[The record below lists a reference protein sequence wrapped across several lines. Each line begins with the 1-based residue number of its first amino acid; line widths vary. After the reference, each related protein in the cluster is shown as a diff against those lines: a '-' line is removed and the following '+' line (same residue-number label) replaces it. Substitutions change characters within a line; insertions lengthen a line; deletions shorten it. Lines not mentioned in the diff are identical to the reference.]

1 MPIATKAMSIYIS
14 DEIVQATQMSETELK
29 QEIAI
34 LLFQQGKL
42 TVGHA
47 SKLAELD
54 KMRFQQL
61 LNNRHIPLYVY
72 NLEDYEQD
80 LKNLRDLGDL

>member
-1 MPIATKAMSIYIS
+1 MSINIS
-14 DEIVQATQMSETELK
+14 DEIVQASHLSEAELR

-42 TVGHA
+42 TLGHA
-47 SKLAELD
+47 SKLAEID
-54 KMRFQQL
+54 KPQFQQL
-61 LNNRHIPLYVY
+61 LSDRHIPLYSYDV
-72 NLEDYEQD
+72 EDYEQE

>member
-1 MPIATKAMSIYIS
+1 MSIKIS
-14 DEIVQATQMSETELK
+14 DEIVQASHMSEAELR

-42 TVGHA
+42 TLEHA
-47 SKLAELD
+47 SKLAETD
-54 KMRFQQL
+54 KTHFQQL
-61 LNNRHIPLYVY
+61 LSDRCIPLYSYDV
-72 NLEDYEQD
+72 EDYEQD

>member
-1 MPIATKAMSIYIS
+1 MSINIS
-14 DEIVQATQMSETELK
+14 DEIVQATRMSEAELK

-42 TVGHA
+42 TLGHA
-47 SKLAELD
+47 SRLAEID
-54 KMRFQQL
+54 KPHFQQL
-61 LNNRHIPLYVY
+61 LSGRHIPLYSYDV
-72 NLEDYEQD
+72 EDYEQD